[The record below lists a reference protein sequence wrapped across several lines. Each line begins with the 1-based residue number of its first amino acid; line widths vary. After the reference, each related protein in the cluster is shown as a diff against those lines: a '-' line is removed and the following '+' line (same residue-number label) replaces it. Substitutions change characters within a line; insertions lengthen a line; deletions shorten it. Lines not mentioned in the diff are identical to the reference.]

1 LNNEEFEQN
10 PNRTSTAT
18 IKREIES
25 GEHDGDNA
33 DEYAEDADEE
43 DNEVL
48 AEDLSKQ
55 QQLEDNR
62 YAHSDNKDN
71 GDYQDN

>member
-1 LNNEEFEQN
+1 MNNEEFEQN
-10 PNRTSTAT
+10 PNRTSVAT
-18 IKREIES
+18 IKRELDSAET
-25 GEHDGDNA
+25 DGDNA

-62 YAHSDNKDN
+62 YIHTDNKDI